1 MLSGITVVF
10 MSLPS
15 DPGAE
20 EGAVLGL
27 PLKAKGLLTG
37 DFLDFQG
44 RFEKT
49 AAWGD
54 ARFGGVK
61 VRH

>member
-1 MLSGITVVF
+1 MLSGTTVLF
-10 MSLPS
+10 SSLPS

-27 PLKAKGLLTG
+27 ALKARGLLAG

-49 AAWGD
+49 TAWGD